1 LAIPDTAPSAKAL
14 TYALRALSGKAEV
27 VHVMLPIVARTRT
40 EPIAMV
46 AASAGDV
53 GGGTAAPPTLTC
65 ASRSRDIQPIFD
77 GRQNFLTLLGRCST
91 MANTAV

>member
-1 LAIPDTAPSAKAL
+1 
-14 TYALRALSGKAEV
+14 
-27 VHVMLPIVARTRT
+27 MLPIVARTRT
-40 EPIAMV
+40 EPIIGLHKVGPVGGSTAF
-46 AASAGDV
+46 GFL

-65 ASRSRDIQPIFD
+65 ASRCRDIQPIFD